1 MTTTH
6 TNATA
11 GGTQCELILAALE
24 SGEWVP
30 MPTLALVSGSY
41 NVHSRISD
49 LRKAGFQIEHRNQHE
64 GRTIKSEY
72 RMRKGDE

>member
-6 TNATA
+6 TSATA

-49 LRKAGFQIEHRNQHE
+49 LRKAGFQIEHKNQHE

-72 RMRKGDE
+72 RLTN

>member
-6 TNATA
+6 TSATA

-41 NVHSRISD
+41 NVPSRISD

-72 RMRKGDE
+72 RLVK

>member
-6 TNATA
+6 TSPTA

-30 MPTLALVSGSY
+30 MPTLALVSGSF

-49 LRKAGFQIEHRNQHE
+49 LRKSGHAIEHRNEHD
-64 GRTIKSEY
+64 GRRIKSEY
-72 RMRKGDE
+72 

>member
-6 TNATA
+6 TSATA
-11 GGTQCELILAALE
+11 GGTQCELILAALQVE
-24 SGEWVP
+24 GWVD

-49 LRKAGFQIEHRNQHE
+49 LRKAGHNISQRQTRR
-64 GRTIKSEY
+64 GRTICSEY
-72 RMRKGDE
+72 RLEKV